1 MKKIKIS
8 DFIQDTKNHN
18 KHTEEGMAL
27 LENSIHKVGVIE
39 SITIS
44 NDNHIISGN
53 ARQETMDR
61 ILNTEPIVI
70 ETDGTRPI
78 ILKRTDIESD
88 TKQFYE
94 ASILANTTSKKNIN
108 IDEVVIEELIE
119 QFEIDAEELGL
130 DLSISLEDINKKD
143 FSDKEFENEFN
154 RIKNENAATPIV
166 ANFNEKN
173 ELFLIPID
181 NEIDELFIRELFKLN
196 ETKQFN
202 TIKGKSNIITI
213 EDIKCLI
220 QNLSK

>member
-1 MKKIKIS
+1 MIKIKPS
-8 DFIQDTKNHN
+8 KRNTN
-18 KHTEEGMAL
+18 KHTNSGMML
-27 LENSIHKVGVIE
+27 LEKSIDTVGVIE
-39 SITIS
+39 SISVAT
-44 NDNHIISGN
+44 DGTIISGH
-53 ARQETMDR
+53 ARKEIFDKKGMVAKHIKLEQNEYAVLDT
-61 ILNTEPIVI
+61 NI
-70 ETDGTRPI
+70 EN
-78 ILKRTDIESD
+78 D
-88 TKQFYE
+88 TPEYYKAQ
-94 ASILANTTSKKNIN
+94 ILANTTANAN
-108 IDEVVIEELIE
+108 FDLDTEFIEELAIE
-119 QFEIDAEELGL
+119 YDIEVDKLGF

-196 ETKQFN
+196 EIKQFN

-213 EDIKCLI
+213 ENIKCLI